1 MAAKSN
7 SGYYLEQSMAPIL
20 NRQISFQSSAMDN
33 TSDMIYTGNYYG
45 ANRNAE
51 GSIVLGS
58 SSSNAGLRAH
68 QAAST
73 SSPLL
78 VDSVPGLK
86 HEAGLAVEWSVEEQ
100 YRLEEGLA
108 KYADEP
114 SILRYIKIAAM
125 LHDKTVRDVA
135 LRCRWMTR
143 KRRKQEDHNF
153 GKKVKDRKDKLMES
167 SSKATTSSVSPLN
180 VAGYSF
186 MRNYQSGNDRMSR
199 EGLRITLLHTLRTS
213 SIFSLLIS
221 ALDGARHLLEQN
233 NEVLRHISAN
243 LSVFKLQENI
253 DLFSCT
259 RNNITTILNHM
270 SNMRG
275 VMSRMPPL
283 PLSINEELANSILPI
298 TFQRMMFG
306 LPSGSQLKQEPR

>member
-199 EGLRITLLHTLRTS
+199 E
-213 SIFSLLIS
+213 

>member
-108 KYADEP
+108 K
-114 SILRYIKIAAM
+114 
-125 LHDKTVRDVA
+125 
-135 LRCRWMTR
+135 
-143 KRRKQEDHNF
+143 
-153 GKKVKDRKDKLMES
+153 
-167 SSKATTSSVSPLN
+167 
-180 VAGYSF
+180 
-186 MRNYQSGNDRMSR
+186 
-199 EGLRITLLHTLRTS
+199 
-213 SIFSLLIS
+213 
-221 ALDGARHLLEQN
+221 
-233 NEVLRHISAN
+233 
-243 LSVFKLQENI
+243 
-253 DLFSCT
+253 
-259 RNNITTILNHM
+259 
-270 SNMRG
+270 
-275 VMSRMPPL
+275 
-283 PLSINEELANSILPI
+283 
-298 TFQRMMFG
+298 
-306 LPSGSQLKQEPR
+306 

>member
-1 MAAKSN
+1 MYIIKHLTRELWGFKLYYRNIVYRKMAAKSN
-7 SGYYLEQSMAPIL
+7 SGYYHEQSMGPVL
-20 NRQISFQSSAMDN
+20 NRQINFQSSAMDN
-33 TSDMIYTGNYYG
+33 TSEMIMMGNYYG
-45 ANRNAE
+45 VNRNAD
-51 GSIVLGS
+51 GNFVLGS
-58 SSSNAGLRAH
+58 SSSNTGLRAP
-68 QAAST
+68 QATST
-73 SSPLL
+73 SSSLL

-114 SILRYIKIAAM
+114 SILRYIKIAAL

-135 LRCRWMTR
+135 LRCRWMT
-143 KRRKQEDHNF
+143 
-153 GKKVKDRKDKLMES
+153 DKLMES
-167 SSKATTSSVSPLN
+167 SSKATTSLTTPLN

-186 MRNYQSGNDRMSR
+186 MRNYQNGSDRMSR
-199 EGLRITLLHTLRTS
+199 E
-213 SIFSLLIS
+213 

-270 SNMRG
+270 SSMRG

-306 LPSGSQLKQEPR
+306 LPSRIQLKQEPR

>member
-7 SGYYLEQSMAPIL
+7 SGYFHEQSMGPVL
-20 NRQISFQSSAMDN
+20 NRQISFQSSVMDN
-33 TSDMIYTGNYYG
+33 SSGMIMMGNYYG
-45 ANRNAE
+45 VNRNAE
-51 GSIVLGS
+51 GNIVLGS
-58 SSSNAGLRAH
+58 SSSNSGLRVP
-68 QAAST
+68 QATST
-73 SSPLL
+73 SSSLL

-114 SILRYIKIAAM
+114 SILRYIKIAAL

-135 LRCRWMTR
+135 LRCRWMT
-143 KRRKQEDHNF
+143 
-153 GKKVKDRKDKLMES
+153 DKLMES
-167 SSKATTSSVSPLN
+167 ASKATTSSTAPLS

-186 MRNYQSGNDRMSR
+186 MRNYQNGNDRMSR
-199 EGLRITLLHTLRTS
+199 E
-213 SIFSLLIS
+213 

-275 VMSRMPPL
+275 VMGRMPPL

-306 LPSGSQLKQEPR
+306 LPSGIQLKQEPR

>member
-135 LRCRWMTR
+135 LRCRWMT
-143 KRRKQEDHNF
+143 
-153 GKKVKDRKDKLMES
+153 DKLMES